1 MYPGI
6 QQALLQVSEY
16 LTAAQRSGAAHA
28 GLKGETIRLLRA
40 LRSAMFP
47 GIFDESIQAGEP
59 DPIAVQR
66 SLLDAFEMLRNILA
80 RLITPGAA
88 YEAMA
93 LELIQ
98 ALPSIRADLE
108 TDLQAAYEGDPA
120 ATGTEEIL
128 LAYPAFEAISIYRI
142 AHKLYLMRVP
152 ILPRMMTEYAHQ
164 ITGIDIHPGASIG
177 RYFFID
183 HGTGVVIGET
193 STIGDYVKL
202 YQGVTLGARSFELGP
217 DGNPVK
223 GVKRHPD
230 IGNHVVIYSG
240 ATILGGSTF
249 IGDGCV
255 IGGNVWLTESVPPG
269 QTVLAPHGQPRS
281 LQL

>member
-6 QQALLQVSEY
+6 QTSLLQVSEY

-98 ALPSIRADLE
+98 ALPSI
-108 TDLQAAYEGDPA
+108 
-120 ATGTEEIL
+120 
-128 LAYPAFEAISIYRI
+128 
-142 AHKLYLMRVP
+142 
-152 ILPRMMTEYAHQ
+152 
-164 ITGIDIHPGASIG
+164 G

-183 HGTGVVIGET
+183 HGTGV
-193 STIGDYVKL
+193 
-202 YQGVTLGARSFELGP
+202 
-217 DGNPVK
+217 
-223 GVKRHPD
+223 
-230 IGNHVVIYSG
+230 
-240 ATILGGSTF
+240 
-249 IGDGCV
+249 V

-269 QTVLAPHGQPRS
+269 QTVLAPHSRPRS
-281 LQL
+281 QRL